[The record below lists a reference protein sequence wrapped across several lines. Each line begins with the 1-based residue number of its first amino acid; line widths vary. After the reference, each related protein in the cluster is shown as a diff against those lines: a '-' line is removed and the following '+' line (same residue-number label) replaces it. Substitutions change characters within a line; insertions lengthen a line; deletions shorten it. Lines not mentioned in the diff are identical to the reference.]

1 MSARDLKWDTQYEW
15 KAVALLAIGFGLV
28 GLDRSIIMPLFPVMM
43 KDLNLNYQDIGNIS
57 GVLAIAWGVA
67 SLFTGGISDRIGR
80 RKVLIPAVIVFS
92 LLAGFTGFATGVVS
106 LLMIRA
112 LMGLSEGAYTPASIA
127 ATIEASKAS
136 RRGFNLGLQQ
146 QAFPLFGL
154 ALGPILATQLLS
166 VLPSWRWIFVI
177 VSLPGFVLAYY
188 MYKILRDT
196 HAAAPD
202 SQVESHAVSG
212 HKWTEVFRY
221 RNVLLNMLGM
231 LCVLIPIFVLGAM
244 MPNYLTDHLHLSIE
258 QMGFVMS
265 AVGFG
270 GFVGQLIL
278 PGLSDRFGRKPIMI
292 FAYLAAGLSLWL
304 LIQADADPT
313 WLFILLFAMFF
324 CLLSMTCLTV
334 GPLTTES
341 VPPALMSTATGMVV
355 GVGEIFGGGIAP
367 AIAGF
372 VAQNFGIQYVL
383 HLALGGLVA
392 GVIVALAL
400 KETAPAR
407 VNVAAPAAAKSIG

>member
-1 MSARDLKWDTQYEW
+1 MTSRELKWDTQYEW
-15 KAVALLAIGFGLV
+15 KAVTLLAVGFGLV

-43 KDLNLNYQDIGNIS
+43 RDLNLNYQDIGNIS

-67 SLFTGGISDRIGR
+67 SLFMGGISDRIGR
-80 RKVLIPAVIVFS
+80 RKVLIPAVIAFS
-92 LLAGFTGFATGVVS
+92 LLAGFTGFATGVAS

-177 VSLPGFVLAYY
+177 VSLLGIVLAYL
-188 MYKILRDT
+188 MYKVLRDT
-196 HAAAPD
+196 HASAPD
-202 SQVESHAVSG
+202 SQVKSLAVSR

-244 MPNYLTDHLHLSIE
+244 MPNYLTDYLHLSIE

-265 AVGFG
+265 AVGLG

-341 VPPALMSTATGMVV
+341 VPPALMATATGMVV

-367 AIAGF
+367 ALAGF

-383 HLALGGLVA
+383 HLALGGLAV
-392 GVIVALAL
+392 GVIVAMAL
-400 KETAPAR
+400 RETAPVR
-407 VNVAAPAAAKSIG
+407 LKTAAPAAFRAVG